1 MENYFNC
8 TRTEALESL
17 KNIFPNK
24 IFLIEVFPNE
34 RIPEGYEIVGIYKPS
49 SGSFSFSIYGKN
61 S

>member
-24 IFLIEVFPNE
+24 IFLIEVFPNDS
-34 RIPEGYEIVGIYKPS
+34 IPAGYDIVGTYKPY
-49 SGSFSFSIYGKN
+49 SGGFSFLIYGKN